1 MLRILAASAAACI
14 VLAEWGWPREVAAQA
29 WDDARARALVE
40 LATAR
45 RVQQLADTGLA
56 DYKASAHGYLTFLA
70 QVGEGFTEPPKIVK
84 ADELALEVYWLA
96 PNLSKQ
102 RIVGRRDT
110 LLLPTDINYHRD
122 HLGIVQNNFPSIIRL
137 GDGDEVR
144 DVPHPLSPEGLRDYQ
159 FAITDSLRISL
170 LDRTIDVYE
179 VRVRP
184 VDDRQP
190 RAIGAV
196 FLERESAQVVRMAF
210 SFTRAAYLDALL
222 EDVSIVL
229 ENGLIDGRF
238 WLPRQQE
245 IEIRR
250 TGKWLDFPARGIIR
264 GRWEIC
270 CHEVNTGL
278 RASFFGGPEIVQ
290 AAPRVVAAHRWAGR
304 ILDSL
309 PPDVRAVTPEEVR
322 RVQTEARAVVRG
334 QALARARTTAL
345 AARGIS
351 DFARV
356 TRVEGFAFGAGLS
369 HRLGGGVT
377 VGLAGRWGTS
387 DHEAKG
393 RLTLG
398 WQRAS
403 GAGVRLFAERAYR
416 EVGDERETSALRNSI
431 AAQEFG
437 SDYTDPYDVRG
448 AGLSLDF
455 GQRLGVRWR
464 LDGAYETHDPLSVHA
479 RPATGSYEP
488 TVPAW
493 SIAATRAALIVS
505 RPTAM
510 SVFGSELQA
519 TLEVRGSALEAR
531 ETALPTRRPL
541 IGRASLLARAERP
554 VGAHRL
560 VFHTVTAVVGGARE
574 IPPQELVF
582 LGGPVTGPGYE
593 FHQFASRFGVS
604 QRVEWQSKVPFV
616 GFPIGRFGRAPSTA
630 TLAPFAHL
638 VYVTDGATIRAPTH
652 GFYPAVGVGLLTI
665 FDVIRLEV
673 ARGLRQGRWT
683 FSADVTRDFWGIL

>member
-1 MLRILAASAAACI
+1 MLRILAASVAACI
-14 VLAEWGWPREVAAQA
+14 MLAEWGWPRGVAAQA

-45 RVQQLADTGLA
+45 RAQQLADTGLA

-110 LLLPTDINYHRD
+110 LLLPTDITYHRD

-137 GDGDEVR
+137 GEGDEVR
-144 DVPHPLSPEGLRDYQ
+144 DVPHPLSTEGLRDYQ

-210 SFTRAAYLDALL
+210 SFTRAAYLDANL

-290 AAPRVVAAHRWAGR
+290 AAPRVVAAHPWAGR

-309 PPDVRAVTPEEVR
+309 PPDVRAVTPDEVR
-322 RVQTEARAVVRG
+322 RVQAEARAVVRA

-345 AARGIS
+345 SARGIS

-356 TRVEGFAFGAGLS
+356 TRVEGLALGAGLS
-369 HRLGGGVT
+369 HRLGGGIAL
-377 VGLAGRWGTS
+377 GLSGRWGTS

-393 RLTLG
+393 GVTLG

-403 GAGVRLFAERAYR
+403 GDGVRLFAERAYR
-416 EVGDERETSALRNSI
+416 EVGDERETSPLRNSV

-437 SDYTDPYDVRG
+437 SDYTDPYDVRRL
-448 AGLSLDF
+448 GLSLDL

-464 LDGAYETHDPLSVHA
+464 LEGAYETHAPLAVHA
-479 RPATGSYEP
+479 RPAAGSYEP
-488 TVPAW
+488 TIPAW
-493 SIAATRAALIVS
+493 SVSATRASLTVT

-510 SVFGSELQA
+510 ALLGSELQA
-519 TLEVRGSALEAR
+519 IVELRGSALEAR
-531 ETALPTRRPL
+531 ETALTTRRPL
-541 IGRASLLARAERP
+541 IGRASLLARVERP
-554 VGAHRL
+554 VGGNRFI
-560 VFHTVTAVVGGARE
+560 FHTVTALVGGARA

-582 LGGPVTGPGYE
+582 LGGPVTGPGYD

-604 QRVEWQSKVPFV
+604 QRVEWQGRIPFV
-616 GFPIGRFGRAPSTA
+616 GFPMGRFGRAPSVA
-630 TLAPFAHL
+630 TLTPFAHL
-638 VYVTDGATIRAPTH
+638 VYVADGANIRAPAH
-652 GFYPAVGVGLLTI
+652 GFYPAVGVGLLTV
-665 FDVIRLEV
+665 FDVLRLDV